1 MLGVVVVAVTA
12 VRDEVGFEAPAR
24 VRQPWTTTAG
34 RVSTSYPGGTGAAED
49 SINGHE
55 PYL

>member
-1 MLGVVVVAVTA
+1 M
-12 VRDEVGFEAPAR
+12 RDEVGFEAPAR
-24 VRQPWTTTAG
+24 ARQPAAPRRIG
-34 RVSTSYPGGTGAAED
+34 PDHDDRPRRYPGGTGDVED